1 MVDLAKE
8 KGHEFTQ
15 ATMMKMQAEKMQH
28 LHDDHLNKATSW
40 GEALLLC
47 FGGQS

>member
-1 MVDLAKE
+1 MVDLAK
-8 KGHEFTQ
+8 KQSHEFTQ
-15 ATMMKMQAEKMQH
+15 AAMMKMQAEKMQH

-47 FGGQS
+47 FGGQF